1 MEKFYVTPDITGYPG
16 IIVKKDTEK
25 TFENIGV
32 KQTLKDLTLTTELHE
47 TGEKYESKSTITIN
61 LTEGDILLYDEQKG
75 YKLPGIQMQ
84 TAEEIAND
92 FNAIRGE

>member
-1 MEKFYVTPDITGYPG
+1 MEKFYVTPDITAYPG
-16 IIVKKDTEK
+16 IIVNKDTEK

-32 KQTLKDLTLTTELHE
+32 KQTLKDLKLVTELQE
-47 TGEKYESKSTITIN
+47 TGEKYESKSVITIN
-61 LTEGDILLYDEQKG
+61 LNEGDILLYDEQKG